1 MLFMRVFIS
10 VLVLI
15 FCFQSL
21 TKADDIRDFEI
32 GGMSIGDSLL
42 DYMSLQEI
50 TNSKKFDY
58 SGKYKGIV
66 IKNDNFNQY
75 DDIQLSYKNDS
86 KYIIHSLA
94 GRIHFRNKLSECLSL
109 RKKIELDLSK
119 VFINAVVKKYEK
131 AKHQYDKTGKS
142 FTYATWY
149 NLEDQSSANII
160 CYDWSKII
168 QKKISDKLMVTI
180 TSGEFNKYLNNE
192 AYK

>member
-1 MLFMRVFIS
+1 MKRL
-10 VLVLI
+10 LLI
-15 FCFQSL
+15 LILTFSFQSW

-32 GGMSIGDSLL
+32 EGMSIGDSLL
-42 DYMSLQEI
+42 DYMTLQEI
-50 TNSKKFDY
+50 TKLKKFDY

-94 GRIHFRNKLSECLSL
+94 GRIHFENKLSECLSL

-119 VFINAVVKKYEK
+119 VFINADVNSHEK
-131 AKHQYDKTGKS
+131 RKHPADKTGKS
-142 FTYATWY
+142 FTYETWY
-149 NLEDQSSANII
+149 NLEDGNSVNII
-160 CYDWSKII
+160 CYDWSK
-168 QKKISDKLMVTI
+168 KKEKSVSDKLMI
-180 TSGEFNKYLNNE
+180 SMSSSEFNSYLNNE